1 MFHTQAF
8 WLRTLRL
15 NPLKPFGSR
24 CCVVQ
29 ALGFRVLPFIATT
42 TKSTTTTTTAGRMQ
56 AEKHRSALPTGPLQA
71 SGRTACK
78 VGGAPG
84 CCRSLSLGEDKEG
97 KATSSAASNR
107 NPLPWPSL

>member
-15 NPLKPFGSR
+15 NPLKPFGCVASWLNSLKPFVSR

-56 AEKHRSALPTGPLQA
+56 AEKHRSALPTGSIQA
-71 SGRTACK
+71 S
-78 VGGAPG
+78 
-84 CCRSLSLGEDKEG
+84 
-97 KATSSAASNR
+97 
-107 NPLPWPSL
+107 